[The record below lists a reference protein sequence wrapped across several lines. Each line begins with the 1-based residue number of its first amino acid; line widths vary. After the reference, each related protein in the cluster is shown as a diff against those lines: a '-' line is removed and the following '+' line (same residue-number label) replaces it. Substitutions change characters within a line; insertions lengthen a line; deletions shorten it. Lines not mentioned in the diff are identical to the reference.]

1 MNYNVLL
8 VSEQKV
14 KDSTPIQLNAE
25 SSEIRYA
32 IQQAQLIFVQ
42 ESLGTSFYNEILDQV
57 ETNTLNANN
66 QTLLNNFVVPM
77 LIAYTYYIY
86 LDSAFVKIINVG
98 AQQMRSEQG
107 QPIGLKEFSYLK
119 DQARERAEFLDNLL
133 RRHLVFRSFL
143 YPGYTNFNASN
154 GQLLPE
160 FTGQFKTSMTLPSN
174 AWNYRGAG
182 YSSGSP
188 FDCPYPWWYGGRGSG
203 E

>member
-14 KDSTPIQLNAE
+14 KDSTPIQINAE

-32 IQQAQLIFVQ
+32 IQQAQSIFLQ
-42 ESLGTSFYNEILDQV
+42 ESLGTQFLEEIFDQV
-57 ETNTLNANN
+57 ETGTLTVVNEEF
-66 QTLLNNFVVPM
+66 LRNFAIPM

-86 LDSAFVKIINVG
+86 LDSAFVKIINIG

-119 DQARERAEFLDNLL
+119 DQARERAQFLDNLL
-133 RRHLVFRSFL
+133 RRHLVFKSYL
-143 YPGYTNFNASN
+143 YPAYTNFNASN

-160 FTGQFKTSMTLPSN
+160 FTGQFKTSITLPSS
-174 AWNYRGAG
+174 AYSYRD
-182 YSSGSP
+182 YSYGTP
-188 FDCPYPWWYGGRGSG
+188 FDCPYPWWYGGKGSG